1 MYAGKFNMKIAVIGL
16 GIIGAS
22 IARSLQRGGY
32 SCDGWNR
39 SKETL
44 SIALENSYIDNEVT
58 DISAYDVVFVAL
70 PPIASMEYIEES
82 EFKKN
87 AIIADI
93 CGVKGV
99 MENFI
104 YSKTRDFR
112 YVGTHPMAGKET
124 RGIFSSSSE
133 LFKGASMIITENE
146 KTDKSAVEVIKTLS
160 KAMGFSKIVQCSA
173 EYHDKKIALTSQLAH
188 IVSNAYVKSP
198 TVEGYQ
204 GFTGGSFQDMTRVAG
219 VDENVWTQLYLM
231 NRVNLLEEVDTLIK
245 HLKVYRDALENSDEK
260 ALSEA
265 LKEGRIIREDIKNV
279 KNKK

>member
-1 MYAGKFNMKIAVIGL
+1 MKIAVIGL

-22 IARSLQRGGY
+22 IARSLKIGGY

-44 SIALENSYIDNEVT
+44 NVALENSYIDNEVT
-58 DISAYDVVFVAL
+58 DVSVYDVVFVAL
-70 PPIASMEYIEES
+70 PPDASMEYIDS
-82 EFKKN
+82 AIFKDD
-87 AIIADI
+87 AIVADI
-93 CGVKGV
+93 CGVKEV
-99 MENFI
+99 IEKFI
-104 YSKTRDFR
+104 YSKSRNFR

-124 RGIFSSSSE
+124 RGISSSSPE
-133 LFKGASMIITENE
+133 LFNGASMIITGN
-146 KTDKSAVEVIKTLS
+146 KNTDKSAVEVIKTLS
-160 KAMGFSKIVQCSA
+160 KAMGFARIIECSA

-198 TVEGYQ
+198 TVKNYQ

-231 NRVNLLEEVDTLIK
+231 NRENLLSELETLINN
-245 HLKVYRDALENSDEK
+245 LKVYRDALENSDEK
-260 ALSEA
+260 LLSET
-265 LKEGRIIREDIKNV
+265 LKEGRIIRENIKNV